1 VKNKTQIL
9 KDICT
14 DTLDKLPVAAIIF
27 DNRRMHY
34 INRAGLDILG
44 IKNSGDFFKSKRSIF
59 DFLLPQYHKAIRKNN
74 EKILKGKSFERLE
87 FEIKTPGGKT
97 LYLESRSNCISFN
110 GKKAIQSTIQ
120 EITKRKTLEE
130 ELFKT
135 EELFSLLNKHTGDI
149 LFKFDFFPKPK
160 CSYISDSFEKVFG
173 HSKKDFMNDPAFY
186 KKIIH
191 PEDKKD
197 YIFSLNDYKKFIR
210 SKKNSTTFRY
220 TGKTGNVIW
229 LETIYSPIKDEKGKI
244 VSMLGISRDVS
255 HQKQTEADL
264 DQTQEQFR
272 IISDNA
278 HDIIYFFTYNPKPK
292 YLYISPSVEKV
303 LGYSVD
309 NFYKDPFF
317 INKKTV
323 GNIND
328 LKKHERAARAQQK
341 NGSLKQKRVV
351 YQMQGH
357 DGKEIWMEDHILPIK
372 DASGKIKF
380 VFGIVRNIT
389 ELKVKEREL
398 NQKWSNYQALLDESP
413 IAFFIHRNGY
423 CEMCNKEAAKILAE
437 SSSEKIHGKYLINYI
452 VPEQREQAVERLK
465 DALSGEELD
474 FIPYRV
480 INAKKKPVNIEL
492 KSIPIQYNGQKCVLT
507 IMRDVTNKEIYEKEK
522 LRAELAEE
530 HNKNLIK
537 EIELRKK
544 IEEKLIINEKQ
555 LINQAT
561 KLTAIFESSS
571 HLVWTVNKDYALT
584 YFNQNYAR
592 IFNDKYGMAPE
603 LGQQVFDLIPEQF
616 KLENKHLWHTLYARV
631 LKGEQIIFERQ
642 DKNSNGEEVYR
653 EVFLSPIKNEKGQ
666 VFEIACLA
674 HDITENKRYE
684 KQNVAQA
691 SKIKAIFESGAHIM
705 WTVNKDMAYTSFNKN
720 FSDAIFDLYGKR
732 PELYKEL
739 TRPENRYSTDEYHEF
754 WHGKYEEA
762 LKGKAVEFV
771 SERTNTKGD
780 KVYRQIYLHPIY
792 NEREVIEV
800 SGMGIDI
807 TDKILNEQKIIN
819 QAAKLNAVFEGSS
832 HYIWTIDRNSK
843 LTSFNKNFVD
853 LIARSYKSEPK
864 EGMSINAPPFV
875 SNTDY
880 NQWWIDQIGKALNG
894 QRLNFE
900 TVFTDEN
907 ENKTYLDV
915 FLNPIYHDNR
925 IIEVSGIAHDI
936 TERIQHEE
944 QIKEQTAKL
953 KAIFESGSQLIWT
966 INRNRQITSFNKNY
980 ANAVFRLYGFYPEE
994 NKSIRELSDG
1004 ATAAYQPFWDEKY
1017 DRVFSGTPAEFS
1029 TERINTDGSKVF
1041 RQYVLYPIKN
1051 NEGEVIEVSGM
1062 GIDITENKLYEEKI
1076 TQSLKEKE
1084 VLLKEVHHRVKNNM
1098 QVISSILNL
1107 QSSYVTDQY
1116 ALSLLKESQNRIKTM
1131 AYIHEALYQNKT
1143 FSSINFSEYIST
1155 LTNNILQS
1163 YAASI
1168 QKVRLVTDIQK
1179 IILNLDM
1186 SIPAGLIINE
1196 LVTNSIK
1203 HAFTG
1208 SNEGNILINLHTKD
1222 NTLFLEVS
1230 DTGKGFP
1237 KDIDF
1242 KNTNSLGLQLV
1253 NTLVEQLN
1261 GKLELSENKYGG
1273 TSFYIN
1279 FPM

>member
-1 VKNKTQIL
+1 VKTKSKIPRDT
-9 KDICT
+9 CT
-14 DTLDKLPVAAIIF
+14 ATLDNLPVAVIIF
-27 DNRRMHY
+27 DNRKIHY
-34 INRAGLDILG
+34 INKAGFDILG
-44 IKNSGDFFKSKRSIF
+44 LKDETRFFSKTRSIY

-74 EKILKGKSFERLE
+74 EKILGGKKFERLE
-87 FEIKTPGGKT
+87 FEIKSPSGRI
-97 LYLESRSNCISFN
+97 LYLESKSNCIDYL
-110 GKKAIQSTIQ
+110 GKKAIQTTIQ
-120 EITKRKTLEE
+120 EITKRKTQEE

-149 LFKFDFFPKPK
+149 LFKFDFLPKPK

-173 HSKKDFMNDPAFY
+173 YSKKDFLNDPSFY
-186 KKIIH
+186 KKMIY

-197 YIFSLNDYKKFIR
+197 YIFTISDYKKFLR
-210 SKKNSTTFRY
+210 SKRTSTTFRY
-220 TGKTGNVIW
+220 TSKHGNIIW
-229 LETIYSPIKDEKGKI
+229 LETIYTPVKDEKGKI
-244 VSMLGISRDVS
+244 VSMIGISRDVTQ
-255 HQKQTEADL
+255 QKQTEAEL
-264 DQTQEQFR
+264 DKAQEQFR

-278 HDIIYFFTYNPKPK
+278 HDILYFFTYSPKPK
-292 YLYISPSVEKV
+292 YLYISPSVKKV
-303 LGYSVD
+303 LGYDVD

-317 INKKTV
+317 INKKTI
-323 GNIND
+323 GNTND
-328 LKKHERAARAQQK
+328 LKQHEEAAGTQQK
-341 NGSLKQKRVV
+341 NNTLKQKRVV
-351 YQMQGH
+351 YKMLGK
-357 DGKEIWMEDHILPIK
+357 DGKEVWMEDHILPIK
-372 DASGKIKF
+372 DAKGKTKF
-380 VFGIVRNIT
+380 VFGIVRNIS
-389 ELKVKEREL
+389 ELKAKEQEL

-413 IAFFIHRNGY
+413 IAFFIHRDGY
-423 CEMCNKEAAKILAE
+423 CEMCNKEAVKILAE
-437 SSSEKIHGKYLINYI
+437 KSPEAIYGKYLINYI
-452 VPEQREQAVERLK
+452 VPDQRNQALLRLK
-465 DALSGEELD
+465 EVLEGKELD
-474 FIPYRV
+474 FIPYQI
-480 INAKKKPVNIEL
+480 INAKKKEVSIEL
-492 KSIPIQYNGQKCVLT
+492 KSIPVQYNGHKCILT

-530 HNKNLIK
+530 HNKSLIK

-544 IEEKLIINEKQ
+544 IEEKLIVNEKQ
-555 LINQAT
+555 LINQAA
-561 KLTAIFESSS
+561 KLKAIFESSS
-571 HLVWTVNKDYALT
+571 HLVWTVNKDYQLT
-584 YFNQNYAR
+584 YFNQNYIR
-592 IFNDKYGMAPE
+592 TFTDKYGIIPAIGRQAFEM
-603 LGQQVFDLIPEQF
+603 IPEQY
-616 KLENKHLWHTLYARV
+616 KLENRHLWHTLYSRV
-631 LKGEQIIFERQ
+631 LEGEQIIFERQ
-642 DKNSNGEEVYR
+642 DRNNVGEEVYR
-653 EVFLSPIKNEKGQ
+653 EVFLSPIRNEKGQ

-691 SKIKAIFESGAHIM
+691 SKIKAIFESGTHIM
-705 WTVNKDMAYTSFNKN
+705 WTVNKEMAYTSFNKN

-732 PELYKEL
+732 PDLYKEL
-739 TRPENRYSTDEYHEF
+739 TRQEYQYSSEEYHQF

-762 LKGKAVEFV
+762 FKGKAIEFI
-771 SERTNTKGD
+771 SERTNTRGN

-807 TDKILNEQKIIN
+807 TDKILNEQKIVN
-819 QAAKLNAVFEGSS
+819 QAAKLNAVFDGSS
-832 HYIWTIDRNSK
+832 HYIWTLDKDNK
-843 LTSFNKNFVD
+843 LTSFNKNFVE
-853 LIARSYKSEPK
+853 LMERAYKAQP
-864 EGMSINAPPFV
+864 
-875 SNTDY
+875 
-880 NQWWIDQIGKALNG
+880 QIGMAINSPPLVSDETYNEWWNKQFYKVFSG
-894 QRLNFE
+894 ERLNFE
-900 TVFTDEN
+900 TAFVDAQS
-907 ENKTYLDV
+907 NKIYLDV
-915 FLNPIYHDNR
+915 FLNPIYSNNK
-925 IIEVSGIAHDI
+925 IVEVSGIAHDI

-966 INRNRQITSFNKNY
+966 INRHRQITSFNKNY
-980 ANAVFRLYGFYPEE
+980 ANAVFKLYGFYPEE

-1004 ATAAYQPFWDEKY
+1004 ATVAYQPFWDEKY
-1017 DRVFSGTPAEFS
+1017 DRAFSGVASEFT
-1029 TERINTDGSKVF
+1029 TERINMDGTKVF

-1051 NEGEVIEVSGM
+1051 NLGEVIEVSGM

-1107 QSSYVTDQY
+1107 QSSYVKDQY
-1116 ALSLLKESQNRIKTM
+1116 ALNLLKESQNRIKTM

-1143 FSSINFSEYIST
+1143 FSSINFSDYIST

-1163 YAASI
+1163 YAASV

-1179 IILNLDM
+1179 IILNLDT

-1203 HAFTG
+1203 HAFPG
-1208 SNEGNILINLHTKD
+1208 LNEGNILINLHTKD

-1261 GKLELSENKYGG
+1261 GKLELSDNKYGG
-1273 TSFYIN
+1273 TSFFIN